1 MPNPYHHPAD
11 VLRFATDQ
19 DKYALVVVTAVTGG
33 AMRAPGALMCVSGS
47 GEVAGYISNGCV
59 DADIIY
65 HARHSLEVREA
76 VQLCYGDGSP
86 FKDIQLPCGGRI
98 DLWVLPYPSK
108 TIINQL
114 SKSLHTRQ
122 STRLSINANGELLNS
137 KNTSFSITYNP
148 KLKLRIV
155 GRGEAVWS
163 LVKQAVQTGF
173 EIILQ
178 SPEPGMGEGL
188 VVQSFEHLTDPA
200 NIPNSDDDP
209 WTAVVLMFHDHE
221 WEPEILSQALSGP
234 AFYIGA
240 MGSPRTHKIR
250 KAALQERGIPNKDI
264 DRIHGPIGLI
274 PSMRDAN
281 LLALSTLAEI
291 VKIAQESGR
300 S

>member
-1 MPNPYHHPAD
+1 
-11 VLRFATDQ
+11 
-19 DKYALVVVTAVTGG
+19 
-33 AMRAPGALMCVSGS
+33 MCVSGS

-155 GRGEAVWS
+155 GRGEAVRS

-240 MGSPRTHKIR
+240 MGSLRTHKIR